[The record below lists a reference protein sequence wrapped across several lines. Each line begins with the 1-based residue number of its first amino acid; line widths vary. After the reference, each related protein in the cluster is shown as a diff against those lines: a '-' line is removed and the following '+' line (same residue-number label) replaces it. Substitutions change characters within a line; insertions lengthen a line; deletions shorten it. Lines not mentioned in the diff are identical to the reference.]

1 MAAGATQTQA
11 PAPAPAPAPAS
22 GTETYVL
29 EKEAEAQVGGVLLH
43 DGPRLEHQRLLL
55 LAEDHR
61 AVVGLRE
68 CHACCLL
75 IGLVVLATLLRSCV
89 GSPST
94 GHWWDW
100 DWDWKWMD
108 GWMHARSA
116 ALFYSGRLGV
126 IRTDDVGAQVLSLYR
141 WVRPG
146 EGVPW
151 GT

>member
-11 PAPAPAPAPAS
+11 PAPGS
-22 GTETYVL
+22 GTETHVL
-29 EKEAEAQVGGVLLH
+29 EEEAEAQVCGVLLH

-68 CHACCLL
+68 RHACCLL
-75 IGLVVLATLLRSCV
+75 IGLASLLRSCV

-100 DWDWKWMD
+100 DWDWNWMD
-108 GWMHARSA
+108 DARTFRCSF
-116 ALFYSGRLGV
+116 LQWE
-126 IRTDDVGAQVLSLYR
+126 VGCDTN
-141 WVRPG
+141 W
-146 EGVPW
+146 
-151 GT
+151 